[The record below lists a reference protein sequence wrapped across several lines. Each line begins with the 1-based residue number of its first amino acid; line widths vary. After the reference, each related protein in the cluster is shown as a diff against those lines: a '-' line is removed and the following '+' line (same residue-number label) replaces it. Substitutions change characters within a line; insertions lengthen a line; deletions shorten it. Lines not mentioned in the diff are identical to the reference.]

1 MNGLEKLTGQIDAD
15 VQKEIDAALVQARS
29 QAQEIQSWYESQA
42 QIQVEAIRR
51 KGQQDAVFRQER
63 LVDEAKMEA
72 RRDIL
77 ATKQELIGR
86 AFYLA
91 LEKLLELPEKEYVA
105 LLADLAVKASSTKK
119 EAVIFSQKDRTRYGK
134 TVVTQANEKL
144 GGGHLTLS
152 EQTRP
157 IKGGL
162 ILQDS
167 QVETNCSF
175 EVLIHLQ
182 RNTLSAEVAQVLFK
196 ELPTST

>member
-63 LVDEAKMEA
+63 LVDEAKMQA

-86 AFYLA
+86 AFDLA
-91 LEKLLELPEKEYVA
+91 LEKLLQLPEKEYVA

-196 ELPTST
+196 E

>member
-1 MNGLEKLTGQIDAD
+1 MNGLEKLTDQIDAD
-15 VQKEIDAALVQARS
+15 MQKEIDAALVQARS

-86 AFYLA
+86 AFDLA

-105 LLADLAVKASSTKK
+105 LLSDLAVKASSTGK
-119 EAVIFSQKDRTRYGK
+119 EAIIFSQKDRTRYGK
-134 TVVTQANEKL
+134 QVVTQANERLKD
-144 GGGHLTLS
+144 GHLTMS

-157 IKGGL
+157 IQGGL
-162 ILQDS
+162 ILSDGD
-167 QVETNCSF
+167 VEVNCTF
-175 EVLIHLQ
+175 ETLVRLQ
-182 RNTLSAEVAQVLFK
+182 RGEMDREVAKVLFD
-196 ELPTST
+196 

>member
-86 AFYLA
+86 AFDLA

-105 LLADLAVKASSTKK
+105 LLSDLAVKASSTGK
-119 EAVIFSQKDRTRYGK
+119 EAIIFSQKDRTRYGK

-196 ELPTST
+196 E

>member
-1 MNGLEKLTGQIDAD
+1 M
-15 VQKEIDAALVQARS
+15 
-29 QAQEIQSWYESQA
+29 
-42 QIQVEAIRR
+42 
-51 KGQQDAVFRQER
+51 
-63 LVDEAKMEA
+63 DEAKMQA

-86 AFYLA
+86 AFDLA

-196 ELPTST
+196 E

>member
-1 MNGLEKLTGQIDAD
+1 M
-15 VQKEIDAALVQARS
+15 
-29 QAQEIQSWYESQA
+29 
-42 QIQVEAIRR
+42 
-51 KGQQDAVFRQER
+51 
-63 LVDEAKMEA
+63 
-72 RRDIL
+72 
-77 ATKQELIGR
+77 
-86 AFYLA
+86 
-91 LEKLLELPEKEYVA
+91 
-105 LLADLAVKASSTKK
+105 
-119 EAVIFSQKDRTRYGK
+119 
-134 TVVTQANEKL
+134 VTQANEKL

-196 ELPTST
+196 E